1 MLRTLLPVTPFLS
14 IAIACAGTPRP
25 AASPTPAAVA
35 SAARPPPEPE
45 APPVLHLPRDVR
57 PLRYSLSMRIV
68 PTEQRYSGEARIE
81 VELDRPRS
89 TIWLHGRGLHVT
101 SARVADLAAS
111 YEQVNGEGLARLVL
125 PEPRGPGKATL
136 RLSWDAGFDPQI
148 VGLYVA
154 QEAGE
159 RYAYTQFEAVD
170 ARRAFPGFDE
180 PVFKT
185 PFDVTLTV
193 PAQDEA
199 IANTMPIEVQPAGSG
214 LKRVRFATTRSLPT
228 YL

>member
-1 MLRTLLPVTPFLS
+1 MLRTVPLAMPFLCV
-14 IAIACAGTPRP
+14 AVACASTSRPP
-25 AASPTPAAVA
+25 AAPTQAAAPSA
-35 SAARPPPEPE
+35 SRPEPEPE
-45 APPVLHLPRDVR
+45 APPLLHLPRDVH
-57 PLRYSLSMRIV
+57 PLRYLLSMRIV
-68 PTEQRYSGEARIE
+68 PTEPRFSGEADIE

-101 SARVADLAAS
+101 SARVVDLPAK
-111 YEQVNGEGLARLVL
+111 YEQVNAEGLARLVL

-136 RLSWDAGFDPQI
+136 HLSWDSEFDPQI

-170 ARRAFPGFDE
+170 ARRAFPGFDS

-185 PFDVTLTV
+185 PFDVTLPG
-193 PAQDEA
+193 PAKDEA
-199 IANTMPIEVQPAGSG
+199 IANTMPIEVQP
-214 LKRVRFATTRSLPT
+214 
-228 YL
+228 